1 MANSPSNYNP
11 GQELSDLNFSSLI
24 GGPLG
29 AIVDAQSKAALSTVD
44 FVKSVGFTPDSEDET
59 TGEITPGEPIYVSFK
74 YPKMVQP
81 YQPGVVDK
89 LDDITIKTG
98 GSDYEVGDVLS
109 VSGLSVTVATIDSG
123 GAILTISYSADGTNN
138 ITAATDVP
146 GIGGAG
152 TGGEFDITTE
162 DISSV
167 PAVFE
172 EMKLEVPILTM
183 MPIPFIRVEE
193 GNIDFNAKITS
204 MEYSR
209 VGTQFK
215 FGTSASM
222 TNKNTNKNYSF
233 AGSFNF
239 NENVNT
245 VNLKTNISYQRN
257 TRQGSKVD
265 KTFHMGVK
273 IKVVQDEMPE
283 GTEKLLNILEG
294 AIVAQPSG
302 N

>member
-1 MANSPSNYNP
+1 MPTSPSNYDP
-11 GQELSDLNFSSLI
+11 GQELSDLDFSSLI

-29 AIVDAQSKAALSTVD
+29 AIVDAQSKAALATVD
-44 FVKSVGFTPDSEDET
+44 FVKSVGFTPDTEDEA

-74 YPKMVQP
+74 YPKLVQP
-81 YQPGVVDK
+81 YQPAVNDQ
-89 LDDITIKTG
+89 LDDLTINSGGTG
-98 GSDYEVGDVLS
+98 YEVGDTLIVDGITVNVTGVTATGIINAIS
-109 VSGLSVTVATIDSG
+109 FSG
-123 GAILTISYSADGTNN
+123 DGTSNVTEAN
-138 ITAATDVP
+138 GV
-146 GIGGAG
+146 AG
-152 TGGEFDITTE
+152 TGGTGTGATFDLTTE
-162 DISSV
+162 DIDAV

-183 MPIPFIRVEE
+183 MPIPFIRVDE

-204 MEYSR
+204 MEYNR

-222 TNKNTNKNYSF
+222 SNQNTNKNYSF
-233 AGSFNF
+233 AGSLNF
-239 NENVNT
+239 NKNVNT
-245 VNLKTNISYQRN
+245 VNLKTNVSYQRN

-273 IKVVQDEMPE
+273 IKVTQDEIPE
-283 GTEKLLNILEG
+283 GMEKLLNILEG
-294 AIVAQPSG
+294 AIVAQPTG